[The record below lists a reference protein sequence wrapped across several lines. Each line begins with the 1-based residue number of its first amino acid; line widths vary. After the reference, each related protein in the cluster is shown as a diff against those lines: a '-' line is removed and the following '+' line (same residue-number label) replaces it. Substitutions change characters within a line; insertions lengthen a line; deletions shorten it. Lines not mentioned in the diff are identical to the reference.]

1 MARRQRLCP
10 EITDPELRG
19 FLDMVPSI
27 RSFQAQILDGQVQ
40 KGEKLVLSLPG
51 RELTVYLHRAAE
63 ADRPVIFEL
72 HGGGFVFGDARRDD
86 GICE

>member
-27 RSFQAQILDGQVQ
+27 RSFQSRVLDMQEQ
-40 KGEKLVLSLPG
+40 KGEKLVLPLEE
-51 RELTVYLHRAAE
+51 RELTVYLHRASA
-63 ADRPVIFEL
+63 P
-72 HGGGFVFGDARRDD
+72 GRRIISRKVSAWEQ
-86 GICE
+86 GSGKRE

>member
-1 MARRQRLCP
+1 
-10 EITDPELRG
+10 
-19 FLDMVPSI
+19 MVPSI